1 MRSSRLPDFR
11 LERTQVKL
19 PMSPL
24 LFNLCWRRPEC
35 VRGKTHPSARK
46 QAVEGSHLSPSC
58 SRETR
63 ATAPLQREGRPRA
76 PACGPPRKTGRV
88 RRPRQPAG
96 HRRHIPPFPLV
107 PFKPPPAHTAGPPSS
122 GPALVLPL
130 LRSPPCSG
138 FLLLSRQKPR
148 PGPAALLLR
157 GQRSSRS
164 RGTRPRPGRWDGDV
178 KEPSA
183 RPPPNRRSP
192 LFAARVLDG
201 TLPST
206 IARRSSASVYA
217 VQALHLKTV
226 GETGAGRAS

>member
-1 MRSSRLPDFR
+1 MC
-11 LERTQVKL
+11 Q
-19 PMSPL
+19 
-24 LFNLCWRRPEC
+24 RRDPPYCSEAGGG
-35 VRGKTHPSARK
+35 R
-46 QAVEGSHLSPSC
+46 SPSR

-76 PACGPPRKTGRV
+76 PACRSPRKTGCV
-88 RRPRQPAG
+88 RKAPPASG
-96 HRRHIPPFPLV
+96 PPPAHPAVSLV

-148 PGPAALLLR
+148 PGPAALLFR

-178 KEPSA
+178 KEPGA
-183 RPPPNRRSP
+183 HPPPNRRSP
-192 LFAARVLDG
+192 LFAARVLDR

-206 IARRSSASVYA
+206 IARRSSASVCA

>member
-1 MRSSRLPDFR
+1 MSSRLSDFR

-24 LFNLCWRRPEC
+24 LFNLCWRRPKC

-46 QAVEGSHLSPSC
+46 QAVEGPRPA
-58 SRETR
+58 RER
-63 ATAPLQREGRPRA
+63 HGRRLRSSVKA
-76 PACGPPRKTGRV
+76 ARGRRPADRRGR
-88 RRPRQPAG
+88 RDASGRPRQPAG
-96 HRRHIPPFPLV
+96 HGRHIPPFPLV

-148 PGPAALLLR
+148 PGPAALLLQ
-157 GQRSSRS
+157 GQRSNRS

-178 KEPSA
+178 KEPGA

-192 LFAARVLDG
+192 LFAACVLDG
-201 TLPST
+201 TSPST

>member
-1 MRSSRLPDFR
+1 MRSSRLSDFR

-35 VRGKTHPSARK
+35 VRGETQPSARK
-46 QAVEGSHLSPSC
+46 QAVEGPRPA
-58 SRETR
+58 RER
-63 ATAPLQREGRPRA
+63 HGRRLRSSVKA
-76 PACGPPRKTGRV
+76 AGGRRPADRRGR
-88 RRPRQPAG
+88 RDASGRPRQPAG

-107 PFKPPPAHTAGPPSS
+107 SFKPPPAHTAGPPSS

-148 PGPAALLLR
+148 PGPAALLPR

-178 KEPSA
+178 KEPGA
-183 RPPPNRRSP
+183 RPPPNQKKKKSATAEKLLEARTRRLTELCYYSISNSNKHITS
-192 LFAARVLDG
+192 LLVSG
-201 TLPST
+201 LP
-206 IARRSSASVYA
+206 RSS
-217 VQALHLKTV
+217 
-226 GETGAGRAS
+226 